1 MEICRYAFAY
11 DRQNFARWGPV
22 YLAEMHLLKETAPE
36 IQTEFGRG
44 KHVVTRSTKSRF
56 NSVWSDLGLE
66 QSVVKDTKSRQGGI
80 IGFSRIQEATLKLYL
95 TVHER
100 SGILRNFKALC
111 GLSEDEDQGH
121 RDLKRTNTK
130 KDEKE
135 IQKIIQVITDRFG
148 NPFSVHGPVLE
159 EENEMPGP
167 LINIATGVVAPGDV
181 TNDLL
186 NAKSI
191 GQKAMAEFVEGRL
204 NLCETQLSSPIKRFK
219 LKTFANVHPTK
230 NKRSVTKVKS
240 IDADI
245 DYLGD

>member
-1 MEICRYAFAY
+1 M
-11 DRQNFARWGPV
+11 V
-22 YLAEMHLLKETAPE
+22 YQKMK
-36 IQTEFGRG
+36 IR
-44 KHVVTRSTKSRF
+44 V
-56 NSVWSDLGLE
+56 
-66 QSVVKDTKSRQGGI
+66 
-80 IGFSRIQEATLKLYL
+80 IGT
-95 TVHER
+95 
-100 SGILRNFKALC
+100 
-111 GLSEDEDQGH
+111 
-121 RDLKRTNTK
+121 RTNTK
-130 KDEKE
+130 KNEKE

-191 GQKAMAEFVEGRL
+191 GQKAMAEFVEERL

-219 LKTFANVHPTK
+219 LKTFTNVHPTK

-240 IDADI
+240 IDADRELFGRLVVI
-245 DYLGD
+245 SKDRKVDLKKFFKSKRKAMNRNWYNQKANPALNTKAGNK